1 MGRGWSW
8 AFLLLRRVGVPW
20 RTSQTLEN
28 LSVRTAFP
36 GPLMF
41 FFFLCKPALFSPFL
55 LDRGNRQILRTDC
68 LGGGPGLS
76 SWCASLGGGSSW
88 GGWRGGRPQAFP
100 WLGYQQRFLSV
111 PWFLLRHMEV
121 LSWAQGSEGG
131 RGPLK
136 RLNAQRVRTCLR
148 DQCGC
153 ESLFCHLAVRLW
165 ATGIT
170 SLSLRFLICE
180 NGLTMVP
187 ASCIRQFL

>member
-8 AFLLLRRVGVPW
+8 AFLLLEGCGGALED
-20 RTSQTLEN
+20 SQTLEN

-41 FFFLCKPALFSPFL
+41 FFFLCKPAPFSPFL
-55 LDRGNRQILRTDC
+55 VDRGNRQILRTHC

-76 SWCASLGGGSSW
+76 AWCASLGGGSSW

-111 PWFLLRHMEV
+111 PWFPLRHMEV

-131 RGPLK
+131 RGLLK
-136 RLNAQRVRTCLR
+136 GPNARRVRTWPR
-148 DQCGC
+148 VQCGC
-153 ESLFCHLAVRLW
+153 ESLFCHLAVRL
-165 ATGIT
+165 
-170 SLSLRFLICE
+170 
-180 NGLTMVP
+180 
-187 ASCIRQFL
+187 